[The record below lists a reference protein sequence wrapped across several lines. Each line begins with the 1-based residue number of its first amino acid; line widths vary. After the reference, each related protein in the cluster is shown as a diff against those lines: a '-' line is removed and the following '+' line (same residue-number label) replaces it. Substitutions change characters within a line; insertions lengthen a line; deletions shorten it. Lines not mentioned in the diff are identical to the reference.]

1 MATTEEIRVP
11 DIGDF
16 DEVDVIEVLVAPGD
30 RVEEEDG
37 LITLESEKASMDVPS
52 PRAGTVKAVKVEAGG
67 KVKQGDLILVLEV
80 GEEAE
85 AGAETEEE
93 EPEEPEAAEE
103 EPEEEEEE
111 PEPEAGEEEAEA
123 EEEERPEEPAEAEEE
138 PEARRKRP
146 KSVVGKVA
154 AAQGMGEGERKA
166 ERKPGKGEDKAERKP
181 RKRVGA
187 ELVSARGGGRGEE
200 AAEEE
205 DTQALDEPVDEEGF
219 DKAYASPAIRRFA
232 RELGVDLAA
241 VEGSGRNGRILRED
255 VQAHVKSRL
264 AAAREGRAAA
274 GPGLPELPEIDFT
287 KWGEVETEPLSKVQ
301 RLTGRNVHRAWLT
314 IPHVTQHDAAD
325 VTELEAFR
333 KSLAKEAEARGVKLT
348 PIPFLVRAVVAALQE
363 FPRFNGSLAGDGESV
378 IVKRYFHVGIA
389 VDTEGGLVV
398 PVIRDADRKGLWA
411 LAEEVADLAGRAR
424 ERKLKLDELEGGT
437 FTISSLGGIGGTAFS
452 PIVNW
457 PEVAILGVSR
467 AEWRPVWADGE
478 FVPRQVLPLS
488 LAYDHRVIDG
498 ARAVRFTQFLAQV
511 LGDVRRLLL

>member
-1 MATTEEIRVP
+1 MAQTEEIRVP

-85 AGAETEEE
+85 AEAETEEE

-103 EPEEEEEE
+103 EPEQEEEK

-123 EEEERPEEPAEAEEE
+123 EKKAKPKKPAKEEKGPEER
-138 PEARRKRP
+138 RKRPSAPKQGERP

-154 AAQGMGEGERKA
+154 AAPGTGEEEEEGESKL
-166 ERKPGKGEDKAERKP
+166 EPEKDED
-181 RKRVGA
+181 
-187 ELVSARGGGRGEE
+187 EE
-200 AAEEE
+200 
-205 DTQALDEPVDEEGF
+205 TGPLDEPVDEEGF
-219 DKAYASPAIRRFA
+219 DKAYASPAIRHFA

-264 AAAREGRAAA
+264 AAGREGRAGA

-287 KWGEVETEPLSKVQ
+287 KWGEVETEPLSKIQ
-301 RLTGRNVHRAWLT
+301 RLTARNVHRAWLT

-348 PIPFLVRAVVAALQE
+348 PIPFLIRAVVAALRE
-363 FPRFNGSLAGDGESV
+363 LPRFNGSLAADGETV
-378 IVKRYFHVGIA
+378 IVKRYFHIGIA

-398 PVIRDADRKGLWA
+398 PVIRDADTKGLWA
-411 LAEEVADLAGRAR
+411 LAEEVADLAARAR
-424 ERKLKLDELEGGT
+424 ERKLKADELEGGS

-478 FVPRQVLPLS
+478 LVPRQILPLS
-488 LAYDHRVIDG
+488 LSYDHRVIDG
-498 ARAVRFTQFLAQV
+498 ARAVRFTQFLAGV

>member
-1 MATTEEIRVP
+1 
-11 DIGDF
+11 
-16 DEVDVIEVLVAPGD
+16 
-30 RVEEEDG
+30 
-37 LITLESEKASMDVPS
+37 MDVPS
-52 PRAGTVKAVKVEAGG
+52 PRAGTVKVVKVEAGG

-85 AGAETEEE
+85 AEAETEEE
-93 EPEEPEAAEE
+93 KPEEPEAAEE
-103 EPEEEEEE
+103 EPEEEKEEE
-111 PEPEAGEEEAEA
+111 PEPEASEEEAEA
-123 EEEERPEEPAEAEEE
+123 EKKAKPKKPPAEADE
-138 PEARRKRP
+138 PEERRKRP
-146 KSVVGKVA
+146 KTVVGKVA
-154 AAQGMGEGERKA
+154 AAPGTGEEEGEEEA
-166 ERKPGKGEDKAERKP
+166 L
-181 RKRVGA
+181 KRPSSDSAGA
-187 ELVSARGGGRGEE
+187 GGRRVKER
-200 AAEEE
+200 
-205 DTQALDEPVDEEGF
+205 DEEGF

-274 GPGLPELPEIDFT
+274 GPGLPELPEIDFS
-287 KWGEVETEPLSKVQ
+287 KWGEVETEPLSKIQ
-301 RLTGRNVHRAWLT
+301 RLTARNVHRAWLT

-348 PIPFLVRAVVAALQE
+348 PIPFLIRAVVAALRE
-363 FPRFNGSLAGDGESV
+363 FPRFNGSLAADGETV
-378 IVKRYFHVGIA
+378 IVKRYLHIGIA

-411 LAEEVADLAGRAR
+411 LAEEVADLAARAR
-424 ERKLKLDELEGGT
+424 ERKLKADELEGGS

-478 FVPRQVLPLS
+478 LVPLS
-488 LAYDHRVIDG
+488 LSYDHRVIDG
-498 ARAVRFTQFLAQV
+498 ARAVRFTQFLAGV